1 MNNCIDLIA
10 TCWTIGGNVVPGTSQ
25 HISPFPLE
33 DRVRAAAAAGYTGI
47 GLWHGDLLR
56 WREGRDYAALRQA
69 IERAGLKHI
78 ELEYLAGWFDG
89 GEERRQSDAVRHDLF
104 AAAEALGARHI
115 KVMPPF
121 GNAGWPTTR
130 LIDEFGELCK
140 QAARYGL
147 LIALEM
153 IPYSDLPT
161 LESALAVA
169 AGADADNGGLLVD
182 IWHVLRSGASL
193 DAILDLPA
201 RYILA
206 AEINDADLEM
216 RGHIA
221 EDSMRYRKLCGEGAF
236 DVPLFITRM
245 TEAGYRGP
253 YGVEILSD
261 TLRQMPLEQVARR
274 TFDTARAQFA
284 TPACQDSD

>member
-1 MNNCIDLIA
+1 MTMSADLIA
-10 TCWTIGGNVVPGTSQ
+10 TCWTIAGNVYPGTSQ
-25 HISPFPLE
+25 HLSPFPLE
-33 DRVRAAAAAGYTGI
+33 DRINAAADAGYAGI

-56 WREGRDYAALRQA
+56 WREGHDYAALRQV

-78 ELEYLAGWFDG
+78 ELEYLAGWFGD

-104 AAAEALGARHI
+104 AAADALGARHI

-130 LIDEFGELCK
+130 LIDAFGELCA
-140 QAARYGL
+140 QAARHGL

-161 LESALAVA
+161 LDAALAVV
-169 AGADADNGGLLVD
+169 AGAEADNGGLLID
-182 IWHVLRSGASL
+182 IWHVLRSGDSL
-193 DAILDLPA
+193 DAILRVPA

-206 AEINDADLEM
+206 AEINDADQAM
-216 RGHIA
+216 RGDIA
-221 EDSMRYRKLCGEGAF
+221 EDSMRHRKLCGEGAF
-236 DVPLFITRM
+236 DVPLFIARM

-284 TPACQDSD
+284 APAA